1 MTITLNVHF
10 CLFIQIAKSYET
22 DYGRKVISATAA
34 FLAAT
39 EFSTLCLLKGQLAKL
54 TKTVLINTRLMI
66 IYLSSPGLCKMS

>member
-1 MTITLNVHF
+1 MTITLNVYF

-39 EFSTLCLLKGQLAKL
+39 EFSTLCLLKGL

-66 IYLSSPGLCKMS
+66 IYL